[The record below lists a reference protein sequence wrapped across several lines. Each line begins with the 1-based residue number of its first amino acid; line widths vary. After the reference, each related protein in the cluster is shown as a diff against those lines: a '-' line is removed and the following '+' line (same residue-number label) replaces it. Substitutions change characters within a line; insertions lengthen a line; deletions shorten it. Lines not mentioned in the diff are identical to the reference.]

1 MYNDKK
7 LLPDIRCGLAIAEN
21 RGRTRDEDE
30 QEALFYHHH
39 RDNGSADFFGGILDD
54 LLVP

>member
-1 MYNDKK
+1 MIKK

-39 RDNGSADFFGGILDD
+39 RDNGSADFFGGIHDD
-54 LLVP
+54 LLLP